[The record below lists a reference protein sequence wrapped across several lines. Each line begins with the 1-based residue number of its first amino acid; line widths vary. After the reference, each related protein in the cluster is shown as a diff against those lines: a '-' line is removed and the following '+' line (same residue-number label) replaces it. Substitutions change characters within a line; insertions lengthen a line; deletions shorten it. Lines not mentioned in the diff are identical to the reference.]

1 MRPRFPI
8 SDHLANK
15 DFQVKGLPHENKYKK
30 KFHEADLDQ
39 VPRDVNGNKIDLREN
54 ENSEESPKAYPYSDA
69 EYEMHR
75 IRDRIRIRLNL
86 IDSNFRNF
94 EQQIIEEQYKQMKKP
109 KNLDALLDGD
119 LNESDKEI
127 IPFKE
132 SDEEDEVKRC
142 IKNNRRLMEKMN
154 SKNYKDRV
162 LSTYE
167 N

>member
-1 MRPRFPI
+1 
-8 SDHLANK
+8 
-15 DFQVKGLPHENKYKK
+15 
-30 KFHEADLDQ
+30 
-39 VPRDVNGNKIDLREN
+39 
-54 ENSEESPKAYPYSDA
+54 
-69 EYEMHR
+69 MHR

-86 IDSNFRNF
+86 IDSNSRNF

-167 N
+167 NQYDMNQTLTNWFQKVRHHEVLKEIKVKELLKDLLRKT